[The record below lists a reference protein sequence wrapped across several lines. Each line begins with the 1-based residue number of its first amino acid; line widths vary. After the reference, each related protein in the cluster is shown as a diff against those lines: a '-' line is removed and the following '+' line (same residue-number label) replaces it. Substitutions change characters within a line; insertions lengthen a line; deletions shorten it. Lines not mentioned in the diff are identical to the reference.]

1 MTENTR
7 STARNGFRKHSLA
20 LALTASL
27 TTAFAASATQ
37 AATWDVTIT
46 NLTNGNHFTPLLVTA
61 HDHDTHLFQVGMP
74 AALPIE
80 RMAECGL
87 LNPLLATPEVGA
99 TDADTIANPAAGLLT
114 PGASTTAM
122 LVTTETHLSVVAM
135 VLPTN
140 DAFLGLESQH
150 IPSEAGTYTYYVN
163 AYDAGTEANDEVLMT
178 AGACS
183 YTDSGMMPGAPG
195 MDAGMNGT
203 GVATADSNTMI
214 HVHRGVLGDQDATGG
229 NSDLDSTI
237 HRWQNPVAKITVT
250 VTP

>member
-1 MTENTR
+1 MNGNTR
-7 STARNGFRKHSLA
+7 SMARKGFRKHSLTLA
-20 LALTASL
+20 LAASF
-27 TTAFAASATQ
+27 TTAFAISAAQ

-61 HDHDTHLFQVGMP
+61 HDHDTHLFQVGMS
-74 AALPIE
+74 ATLPIE
-80 RMAECGL
+80 HMAECGHL
-87 LNPLLATPEVGA
+87 DPLLATPEVGA
-99 TDADTIANPAAGLLT
+99 EDADTIANPAGGLLA
-114 PGASTTAM
+114 PGANTT
-122 LVTTETHLSVVAM
+122 TTLDTTQTHLSIVAM

-150 IPSEAGTYTYYVN
+150 IPTEAGTYTYYVN

-178 AGACS
+178 SGECA

-195 MDAGMNGT
+195 MDAGTNGS
-203 GVATADSNTMI
+203 GVATADSNTVI